1 MYYNCISFSNEK
13 KGDSVFVHADLHG
26 FETDKYQMK
35 RTILLLTLI
44 LVACSPFVPQQAETA
59 LPTAYI
65 DPSYPTVQA
74 APAVMSQLSSGIEVR
89 ADRAWRD
96 GKQFN
101 VDVCFTLLD
110 ASDWS
115 IWGATLQYADQ
126 TVLDFGSTLISLQE
140 PVEGQSG
147 KRCDTLSFLNVPPD
161 ADLSNVAITIEA
173 IAAPPRTEDYCSIY
187 MPKIQQA
194 LTERDIAITLN
205 CADVNGMQSM
215 QISSKPDTMSQEEA
229 EMIVFSDEFY
239 TVKGPWSFTFNL
251 GQ

>member
-1 MYYNCISFSNEK
+1 
-13 KGDSVFVHADLHG
+13 
-26 FETDKYQMK
+26 MK
-35 RTILLLTLI
+35 RSILLLTIL
-44 LVACSPFVPQQAETA
+44 LVACSPFVAQQPDTTTT

-65 DPSYPTVQA
+65 DASYPTVQA
-74 APAVMSQLSSGIEVR
+74 APAVVSQSSSGIEVR

-96 GKQFN
+96 GKQVN

-115 IWGATLQYADQ
+115 IWGANLQYADQ
-126 TVLDFGSTLISLQE
+126 SIFDFGSTMVSLQE

-147 KRCDTLSFLNVPPD
+147 IRCDTLSFLNVPPD
-161 ADLSNVAITIEA
+161 ADLSNVTVTIDA
-173 IAAPPRTEDYCSIY
+173 IAAPPRAEDYCSIY

-194 LTERDIAITLN
+194 LTERGVAITLN
-205 CADVNGMQSM
+205 CADVNGVQAM
-215 QISSKPDTMSQEEA
+215 QIASKPDTMSQEEA
-229 EMIVFSDEFY
+229 EQIVYSDEFY